1 MRYPHLILVCALVAD
16 RDRVERRLEHL
27 LLLLHLYLSC
37 VGESCVR
44 GETHLERGQ
53 MFEGFEAIEW
63 NRHERHPVVIGGI
76 VLAHDGDEDLV
87 PRGRSGGRAGRLVQA
102 CTRRAA

>member
-1 MRYPHLILVCALVAD
+1 M
-16 RDRVERRLEHL
+16 
-27 LLLLHLYLSC
+27 
-37 VGESCVR
+37 R

>member
-37 VGESCVR
+37 VGESCAR

-53 MFEGFEAIEW
+53 TFEGFEAIEW
-63 NRHERHPVVIGGI
+63 NRHERLVIGGI
-76 VLAHDGDEDLV
+76 VLAHDGDEDLNL
-87 PRGRSGGRAGRLVQA
+87 PRGRAGRLVQA
-102 CTRRAA
+102 CTRRAARD

>member
-37 VGESCVR
+37 VGESCAR

-63 NRHERHPVVIGGI
+63 NRYERRRVVIGGI
-76 VLAHDGDEDLV
+76 VLAHDGDEDLNL
-87 PRGRSGGRAGRLVQA
+87 PALEA
-102 CTRRAA
+102 CVVVYA